1 MVRALTCINAGEGPS
16 TLESSMRGIA
26 RMLTE
31 KIMYAADVTTVV
43 QYAVVGLS
51 IVFAFALLVLEF
63 EPPARKALDIRRDK
77 KRLRNEIGSL
87 RLLHMLHRRG
97 ISLRSFVQ
105 ALTPTELRHAA
116 ATCRGCER
124 VDTCEDVLRGRR
136 PGGDY
141 AFCPGNATIGRVVQT
156 VALNRL

>member
-1 MVRALTCINAGEGPS
+1 VVRALTWINACQAPS
-16 TLESSMRGIA
+16 TLESAMREIA
-26 RMLTE
+26 RMLPE
-31 KIMYAADVTTVV
+31 RIMYAADVTTVL
-43 QYAVVGLS
+43 QYTVVGLS
-51 IVFAFALLVLEF
+51 ILFAFTLLVLEI
-63 EPPARKALDIRRDK
+63 EPPARKALDTRRAK
-77 KRLRNEIGSL
+77 RRLRDEIGSL

-105 ALTPTELRHAA
+105 ALTPTELRRAA

-124 VDTCEDVLRGRR
+124 VDTCEDVLRGQR

-141 AFCPGNATIGRVVQT
+141 AFCPGNAAIGRVVHT

>member
-1 MVRALTCINAGEGPS
+1 
-16 TLESSMRGIA
+16 
-26 RMLTE
+26 
-31 KIMYAADVTTVV
+31 MYAVDVTTVI
-43 QYAVVGLS
+43 QYVVVGLS
-51 IVFAFALLVLEF
+51 VLFALGLLVLEF
-63 EPPARKALDIRRDK
+63 EPAVRQARDTSRSKRVLRD
-77 KRLRNEIGSL
+77 EIGRL

-97 ISLRSFVQ
+97 ISLRSFVE
-105 ALTPTELRHAA
+105 ALSPGELRQAA

-124 VDTCEDVLRGRR
+124 VNVCEDVLRGRR